1 MKPASFDY
9 VAPKSIEEALD
20 VLSSHEDAKI
30 LAGGQSLVPLLSL
43 RLARPTVLVDV
54 NGLDGLADIIRENG
68 RLRLGA
74 LCRHRRLETDPT
86 VAADIPLLAEAIRYV
101 ASPAIRNRGT
111 LGGSLSHGDPV
122 SELPAVLLAL
132 AGSVTVRRKEQSRT
146 IAAGDL
152 YNGFLTTSIADDE
165 MLTEVTVPGAEPGEG
180 SAFVEFAPRR
190 GDFAVAGLAV
200 TVTRDTGA
208 CTRVRSA
215 GAGLASTPVDL
226 GQALSDLLGER
237 KLGDRL
243 LRSVAERLA
252 NAVDPP
258 SDIHGSAEYRRELAQ
273 VLAVQGVRLAW
284 DRAGRTNEGVEP

>member
-20 VLSSHEDAKI
+20 LLSSREDAKI

-54 NGLDGLADIIRENG
+54 NGLAGLADIIRENG

-86 VAADIPLLAEAIRYV
+86 VSAATPLLAEAIRYV

-152 YNGFLTTSIADDE
+152 YNGFLTTSIAEDE
-165 MLTEVTVPGAEPGEG
+165 MLTEVTVPAAEPGEG

-200 TVTRDTGA
+200 TVTRDTSG
-208 CTRVRSA
+208 CTSARSA
-215 GAGLASTPVDL
+215 GAGLGSTPVDL

-237 KLGDRL
+237 ELGDRL
-243 LRSVAERLA
+243 LRSVAEQLA

-273 VLAVQGVRLAW
+273 VLMVQAVRLAW
-284 DRAGRTNEGVEP
+284 DRAGRTNEGVER